1 MWVDIGRDERN
12 EERDG
17 KIQERG
23 RRRNQ
28 EAR

>member
-17 KIQERG
+17 EIQERG

-28 EAR
+28 EVR